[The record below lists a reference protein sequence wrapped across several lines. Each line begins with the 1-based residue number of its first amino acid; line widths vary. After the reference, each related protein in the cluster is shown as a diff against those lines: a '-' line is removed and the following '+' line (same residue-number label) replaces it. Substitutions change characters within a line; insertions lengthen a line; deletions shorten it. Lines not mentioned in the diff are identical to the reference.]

1 MVIHFIQLFERE
13 MCLQQL
19 RYSGM
24 METVKI
30 RIAGYP
36 IRLPF
41 RDFIDRY
48 RVLLPSLVARSK
60 NSDSYTLA
68 CTMGRVL
75 MGDKDWQA
83 GRTKMFIKVYRI
95 GPLKCMSADG
105 RAKRDSRTKQW
116 TKVNRTDE

>member
-1 MVIHFIQLFERE
+1 
-13 MCLQQL
+13 
-19 RYSGM
+19 M

-48 RVLLPSLVARSK
+48 RVLLPDLVARSK

-68 CTMGRVL
+68 STMGRVL
-75 MGDKDWQA
+75 LGDKDWQA
-83 GRTKMFIKVYRI
+83 GRTKMFIKV
-95 GPLKCMSADG
+95 D
-105 RAKRDSRTKQW
+105 
-116 TKVNRTDE
+116 